1 MNLIFSALLFGV
13 VLGALITAI
22 GMTADRGSAAGAQ
35 KMKERGK
42 TE

>member
-1 MNLIFSALLFGV
+1 MNIILSALLFGV
-13 VLGALITAI
+13 VLGALVTAV